1 MLLVV
6 CAQMAVP
13 LPKKKALT
21 MYRIIGFCSV
31 LGGAGCVPAQPPIA
45 PLVVCGAGQRAD
57 LLGQPLA
64 ALQAAGLPPGVR
76 VIRPGDAVTE
86 DYSDQRLNVDLD
98 ANDRV
103 TRLWCG

>member
-1 MLLVV
+1 MPVQPPV
-6 CAQMAVP
+6 TP
-13 LPKKKALT
+13 
-21 MYRIIGFCSV
+21 
-31 LGGAGCVPAQPPIA
+31 PAQLA
-45 PLVVCGAGQRAD
+45 LCGAD
-57 LLGQPLA
+57 LRTEFLGQSLT
-64 ALQAAGLPPGVR
+64 ALQAAGLPPGAR